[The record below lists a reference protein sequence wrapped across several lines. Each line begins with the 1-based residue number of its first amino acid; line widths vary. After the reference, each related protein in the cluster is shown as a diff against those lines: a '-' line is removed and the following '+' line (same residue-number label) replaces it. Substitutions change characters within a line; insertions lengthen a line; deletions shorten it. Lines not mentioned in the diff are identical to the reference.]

1 VTKKEQEE
9 LIDIMKD
16 EIASLKLEIKE
27 LKEEKIKVIKTSKSI
42 RKNN

>member
-1 VTKKEQEE
+1 MTKKEQEE

-27 LKEEKIKVIKTSKSI
+27 LKEEKEEVEHTSKSI

>member
-1 VTKKEQEE
+1 MTKKEQEE